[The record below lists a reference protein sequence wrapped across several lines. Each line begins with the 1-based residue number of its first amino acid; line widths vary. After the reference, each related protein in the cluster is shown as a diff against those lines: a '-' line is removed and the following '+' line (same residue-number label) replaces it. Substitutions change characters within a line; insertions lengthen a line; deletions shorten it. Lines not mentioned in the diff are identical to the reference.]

1 MTRDQIVTRIEET
14 GLALKEAL
22 EELHTRSFV
31 ELYAAGE
38 EIDRLRFVLLNLQ
51 GMLEDLVDETVLEL
65 GLVSTV

>member
-14 GLALKEAL
+14 EALIERAL